1 MGGGSSKQKASDKSD
16 TLEKN
21 IELRKDEKHD
31 VKQEVR
37 LSIASNQS
45 SRKRAKSCIPD
56 GSPRKSQLF
65 DEKNIR

>member
-16 TLEKN
+16 VLEKN
-21 IELRKDEKHD
+21 IELRKDENHD
-31 VKQEVR
+31 VKQDIR

-45 SRKRAKSCIPD
+45 DRRRSKSVMPN
-56 GSPRKSQLF
+56 GSPNKSQLF